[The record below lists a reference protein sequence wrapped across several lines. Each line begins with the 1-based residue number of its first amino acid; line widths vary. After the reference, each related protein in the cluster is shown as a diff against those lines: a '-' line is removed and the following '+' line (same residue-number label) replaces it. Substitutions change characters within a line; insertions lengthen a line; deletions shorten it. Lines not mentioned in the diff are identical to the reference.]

1 MLQVASSLQGAW
13 RHGEMRRETRFI
25 NLLLNL
31 FMSYISNEWIRFIL
45 STCWVLISQCHWT
58 LTAVFFY
65 DQLSKQW
72 PYINIHLNIL
82 WCQLYTLYFSL
93 FNHLKKLHW
102 IIDLRSSQLGGTCT
116 GITPRYSASAECW
129 VRRAEASQEPGH
141 AASGE
146 YCITITIIRLSRA
159 ETGHSDHAPSAVIRA
174 QWHHYHYHYCQ
185 VCWKQDCHSLL
196 LLPTY
201 RPSNDLI
208 NFMLRKF
215 CTNRV

>member
-1 MLQVASSLQGAW
+1 MKKCGERRDSS
-13 RHGEMRRETRFI
+13 T
-25 NLLLNL
+25 L
-31 FMSYISNEWIRFIL
+31 FSAYSWAISWMDQIYSEYML
-45 STCWVLISQCHWT
+45 STHFTMPLDTHGC
-58 LTAVFFY
+58 VF
-65 DQLSKQW
+65 LWSIKQAMT
-72 PYINIHLNIL
+72 IH
-82 WCQLYTLYFSL
+82 QYPFEYFMMSTLYFIL
-93 FNHLKKLHW
+93 FPFYHYKILHW
-102 IIDLRSSQLGGTCT
+102 IIGLRSSQLGGTCT